1 MSRLVGREI
10 SRDIIGRL
18 KSMDLI
24 AAGPRAPEP
33 GAPYAYVTTRK
44 FLEVFGLA
52 SLRELPDI
60 ESLEDAGLL
69 QRPGNLADLDGVLN
83 IDDEHGE
90 LIDEMEGED

>member
-1 MSRLVGREI
+1 L
-10 SRDIIGRL
+10 
-18 KSMDLI
+18 DLI
-24 AAGPRAPEP
+24 AAGPRAPEA

-69 QRPGNLADLDGVLN
+69 QRPENVADLDGVLGL
-83 IDDEHGE
+83 DDEQAELVGE
-90 LIDEMEGED
+90 IEGED